1 VLFCPQN
8 NYSTF
13 AQPFQWVCRLLLAK
27 KIGDFMNNHDE
38 IQPDSDAYNQINAAL
53 KQAKAANMGG
63 RSEEGTSVEL

>member
-27 KIGDFMNNHDE
+27 KIGDFMNNHE
-38 IQPDSDAYNQINAAL
+38 LDSLEWSYENSPLDRTARLHRHAPH
-53 KQAKAANMGG
+53 G
-63 RSEEGTSVEL
+63 